1 MIRAILSLAGEL
13 GLDVV
18 AEGIELQGQAS
29 EFSGMH
35 LPLAQGFLFF
45 PPLPSSEIDTLLA
58 SESTPRPAVA
68 GSSA

>member
-1 MIRAILSLAGEL
+1 MQGIVNLGDSLL
-13 GLDVV
+13 LDVV